1 MKFTLE
7 YPSELPTAPDT
18 FLRPEVM
25 QEVATRADN
34 SGFSAVALSEHPA
47 PSAKWRRNGGHNTID
62 PVAALSFMAG
72 VTDRIRL
79 LTNLY
84 VLPFRNPYMAAKSLT
99 SVDILSNG
107 RLIAGLGA
115 GYLRAEFAALG
126 VAHDR
131 RAELFDEALEALHR
145 IWTDPE
151 SPVSGADFAAPGPP
165 WLQQPVQRP
174 GPPIW
179 VGGNGPAALRRVTA
193 YGDGWMPIIADAT
206 MAAAMRTTAIE
217 DPDQFSSAV
226 TRLHTRLASAGR
238 DPGSVDIQVVCP
250 HIDVTD
256 RHSVHAAQEFLDDL
270 GRRGA
275 TSAVVHTD
283 GSSPAAALDFID
295 TFATAF
301 DLQR

>member
-18 FLRPEVM
+18 FLRPEVI
-25 QEVATRADN
+25 QQVATRADN

-72 VTDRIRL
+72 VTNRIRL

-99 SVDILSNG
+99 SVDILSKG
-107 RLIAGLGA
+107 RLIAGVGA

-126 VAHDR
+126 VAHER
-131 RAELFDEALEALHR
+131 RAELFDEALEALRH
-145 IWTDPE
+145 IWANPE
-151 SPVSGADFAAPGPP
+151 TAVSGADFAAPGPL

-179 VGGNGPAALRRVTA
+179 IGGNGPAALRRVTA
-193 YGDGWMPIIADAT
+193 YGDGWMPIIADTT

-217 DPDQFSSAV
+217 NPDQFSTAV
-226 TRLHTRLASAGR
+226 SRLHTRLANAGR
-238 DPGSVDIQVVCP
+238 DPESVDIQVVCP
-250 HIDVTD
+250 HIDFTD
-256 RHSVHAAQEFLDDL
+256 RRSVAAAQEFLDDL

-275 TSAVVHTD
+275 TAAVVHTS
-283 GSSPAAALDFID
+283 GSGPDAALDFID
-295 TFATAF
+295 TFATEF
-301 DLQR
+301 DLEH